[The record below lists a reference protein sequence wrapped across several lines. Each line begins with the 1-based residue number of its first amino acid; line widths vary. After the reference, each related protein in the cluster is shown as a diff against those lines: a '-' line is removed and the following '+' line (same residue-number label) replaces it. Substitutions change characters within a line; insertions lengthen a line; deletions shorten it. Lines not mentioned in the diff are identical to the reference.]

1 MFSTSRFFFF
11 FWWVWNV
18 LEQFCCCLTL
28 LDHFQMLKCS
38 VYVWFVECHQWRV
51 AVVPSVWLRQRQRK
65 INEKKNWQTRGEK
78 RKIEILKAL
87 NQNTINSDLFF
98 FIVLLF
104 SFQQTL
110 KCLTLYCTLCEEIWK
125 RCNKISA
132 LLQKFC
138 VAQSIR

>member
-1 MFSTSRFFFF
+1 MSLQQCFLLPVFFFFF

-87 NQNTINSDLFF
+87 NQNTINSDLLFF
-98 FIVLLF
+98 FYRFVVFFSTNSEVLDIVLY
-104 SFQQTL
+104 SMRRNME
-110 KCLTLYCTLCEEIWK
+110 KM
-125 RCNKISA
+125 
-132 LLQKFC
+132 
-138 VAQSIR
+138 